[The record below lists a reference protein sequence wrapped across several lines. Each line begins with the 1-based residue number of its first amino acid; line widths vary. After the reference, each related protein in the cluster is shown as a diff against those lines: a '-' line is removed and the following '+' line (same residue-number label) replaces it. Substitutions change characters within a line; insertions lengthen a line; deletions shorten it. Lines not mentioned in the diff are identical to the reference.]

1 MSNDGDVLED
11 VSSAQS
17 SPTLP
22 NVGNDGD
29 VLEGISSNNEGSG
42 DSGVESPTLNNVN
55 NDGNIPEGSG
65 DSGVDN
71 WTVHK
76 ENNIQNIQEDLEE
89 YRCGIDLGTE
99 NAANQPKSHP
109 NKPRTNKLTLK
120 HTEYNSSSPHKIQR
134 PSLFEKN
141 AVDTNLGFEQRTE

>member
-1 MSNDGDVLED
+1 VGNDRDVLED
-11 VSSAQS
+11 
-17 SPTLP
+17 
-22 NVGNDGD
+22 
-29 VLEGISSNNEGSG
+29 ISSNNEGSG

-141 AVDTNLGFEQRTE
+141 AVNTDLGFEQRTE